1 MFKDDPDFDDVLEIM
16 AENREK
22 MNEDPDVP

>member
-1 MFKDDPDFDDVLEIM
+1 MFKDDPDFEDVLKIM
-16 AENREK
+16 ADNRKK